1 MFSNKKYIGL
11 INKKEGL
18 KKKIDDYSILIIG
31 ILIGTNILSLTV
43 VISII
48 HLFTTCVPQHNHSTH
63 FPYLNRVLHP
73 NHVRHPNHVLHLN
86 HVLQLNPI
94 LHPNHYLVSRYYPI
108 SRHYLPKIFRLF
120 T

>member
-1 MFSNKKYIGL
+1 MKKNNVSMMTPLPY
-11 INKKEGL
+11 
-18 KKKIDDYSILIIG
+18 
-31 ILIGTNILSLTV
+31 TNHLPENHYFLSLTV